1 MSTAAELFTALHRR
15 AGFEMVNHTL
25 APTRLRILGRLPLDR
40 AGMNMSNW
48 KVLMERLLTAAE
60 QGRPW
65 SVDLSKSYFKK
76 GGRIVYAWRVIFQGD
91 AIETHLTDIIN
102 VVKTSPGARI
112 PEPTEVRLY
121 GLPQD
126 RNNTAGGK
134 AGAGPVGSVAVGPLA
149 AARKNMGG

>member
-1 MSTAAELFTALHRR
+1 MSTVAELFTALHRR
-15 AGFEMVNHTL
+15 AGFEMVAHTL

-40 AGMNMSNW
+40 QGMNMSNW
-48 KVLMERLLTAAE
+48 KVLMERLLTASE

-65 SVDLSKSYFKK
+65 SVDLSKNYFKK

-91 AIETHLTDIIN
+91 AIAMHLTDIIN

-112 PEPTEVRLY
+112 PEPEFVTLH
-121 GLPQD
+121 GLPPD

-134 AGAGPVGSVAVGPLA
+134 AGAGPVGSVAVGPMA
-149 AARKNMGG
+149 AMRKNLGG